1 MKVLLASDPDGWV
14 HKNGQLAIE
23 AIKRQLEVYNKNQ
36 KRTVKAAP
44 SGSGAGSGTTTT
56 VPSLFDTVA
65 QKVNT
70 LLLEDPDN
78 VESVK
83 ELVDPILSRAMYR
96 WESIPYAL
104 VCGVRNRMAGA
115 EPAAKKA
122 KREQQQQQ
130 VDAPENDLDHWI
142 IRNESWMRSE
152 MDTFPHWSV
161 GLVALSNIDEIWETT
176 EVSSTSRK
184 VIRGDWPGFAFLDKR
199 RSSFTYIQPSL
210 PMFEKRFHEMTYGQ
224 LDGLDWSNIF
234 VAGGMVL
241 GPLLSVEEKDAPNTV
256 DQWKGS
262 DIDIYVY
269 GLDPAAANEK
279 VCHIYDVFKAN
290 LPADAPCLVIRNSKT
305 ISFLTS
311 YPNRRVQIILKKV
324 RHPKEVLLNFD
335 LDICAVGYD
344 GKEVWMLPRMVRALE
359 STYYITTRRAWLTC
373 VYQRD
378 TIRSPWTC
386 SRATTLGIDGQRRNN
401 GMRPYRGV
409 NLSSNCVYQ
418 GIQVREQG
426 VWHSD
431 SSQLPRGP
439 RKDQPRRTAQ

>member
-1 MKVLLASDPDGWV
+1 MEGTSYTSYAKPNYIASTTVRLIAVDTPSPVKALLASDPDGWV

-23 AIKRQLEVYNKNQ
+23 SIKTQLEVYNQSRQ
-36 KRTVKAAP
+36 KTVKVTR
-44 SGSGAGSGTTTT
+44 SGTSTGSGT

-78 VESVK
+78 LESIK

-96 WESIPYAL
+96 WESIPYSL
-104 VCGVRNRMAGA
+104 VCGVRNRMAGS

-122 KREQQQQQ
+122 KYEHEHEHEQQ
-130 VDAPENDLDHWI
+130 VDMPESDLDHWI
-142 IRNESWMRSE
+142 IRNESWLRTE

-161 GLVALSNIDEIWETT
+161 GLVALSNIDEIWKST
-176 EVSSTSRK
+176 EVSTTSRK
-184 VIRGDWPGFAFLDKR
+184 IIRDDFAGFTFLDKW

-224 LDGLDWSNIF
+224 LDGLDWSNLF

-241 GPLLSVEEKDAPNTV
+241 GALLSVEAKDAPNTV

-269 GLDPAAANEK
+269 GLDPVAANEK
-279 VCHIYDVFKAN
+279 VRHIYDVFKAN
-290 LPADAPCLVIRNSKT
+290 LPAEAPCLVIRNSKT

-311 YPNRRVQIILKKV
+311 YPNRRLQIILKKV

-359 STYYITTRRAWLTC
+359 STYVCHYRSNMIDVC
-373 VYQRD
+373 VNQRD
-378 TIRSPWTC
+378 IIRLPWTC
-386 SRATTLGIDGQRRNN
+386 SRATISEIDGQRKNN
-401 GMRPYRGV
+401 GMRPIT
-409 NLSSNCVYQ
+409 L
-418 GIQVREQG
+418 
-426 VWHSD
+426 
-431 SSQLPRGP
+431 
-439 RKDQPRRTAQ
+439 

>member
-1 MKVLLASDPDGWV
+1 MQRQHIASTTIPLIAADTPSPMKALLASDPDGWV

-23 AIKRQLEVYNKNQ
+23 AVKKQLEVYNKSK
-36 KRTVKAAP
+36 KRTVRAAP
-44 SGSGAGSGTTTT
+44 SVTGTGPTI
-56 VPSLFDTVA
+56 PSLFDTVA

-78 VESVK
+78 VESIK

-96 WESIPYAL
+96 WEAIPYTL
-104 VCGVRNRMAGA
+104 VCGVRNRMAGK

-122 KREQQQQQ
+122 KREQQQQG
-130 VDAPENDLDHWI
+130 DAHTPENDLDHWI
-142 IRNESWMRSE
+142 IRNESWLRAE

-161 GLVALSNIDEIWETT
+161 GLVALSKIDEIWETT
-176 EVSSTSRK
+176 AEVSGTSRK
-184 VIRGDWPGFAFLDKR
+184 IIRGDFAGFTFLDKR
-199 RSSFTYIQPSL
+199 RSTFIYIQPSL

-224 LDGLDWSNIF
+224 LDGLDWSNLF

-241 GPLLSVEEKDAPNTV
+241 GALLSVEEKDAPNTA
-256 DQWKGS
+256 DQWQGS

-279 VCHIYDVFKAN
+279 IRHIYDVFKAN

-311 YPNRRVQIILKKV
+311 YPNRRLQIILKKV

-359 STYYITTRRAWLTC
+359 STYCISTRRTWLMC

-378 TIRSPWTC
+378 IIRSPWTC
-386 SRATTLGIDGQRRNN
+386 SRATTLGIDGQRKNN
-401 GMRPYRGV
+401 GMRP
-409 NLSSNCVYQ
+409 LSRCEF
-418 GIQVREQG
+418 G
-426 VWHSD
+426 
-431 SSQLPRGP
+431 
-439 RKDQPRRTAQ
+439 